1 MYTQDIQ
8 DIRTMSYDIVITIM
22 ILSSLFQLKNI
33 GIQTIV
39 NFKYSRHQVN
49 ALLNH
54 ILKVNN
60 LMEENGILLNT
71 HVSFAEKIE

>member
-1 MYTQDIQ
+1 MRYIHTQDIL
-8 DIRTMSYDIVITIM
+8 DT
-22 ILSSLFQLKNI
+22 SLFQLKNI

-39 NFKYSRHQVN
+39 NFEYSGHQVN
-49 ALLNH
+49 AILIH

-71 HVSFAEKIE
+71 YVSFAEKIE

>member
-1 MYTQDIQ
+1 MT
-8 DIRTMSYDIVITIM
+8 YDIVITIM

-39 NFKYSRHQVN
+39 NFEYSGHQVN
-49 ALLNH
+49 AISIH

-71 HVSFAEKIE
+71 YVSFAEKIE